1 MSSSAAAAAAPKAVP
16 ASASGTACILEDL
29 DLHPCLRE
37 RINEVYPPS
46 TTCAANATNSNSST
60 GTSTNSSGGPRLN
73 AVLYLPT
80 VCLRYEHNPAFALA
94 CHVANALEV
103 PVIVLAVVPDD
114 AATPKHRSNVP
125 DVPSAANNIDTNNG
139 SARPAVAMTSRRL
152 TFHLEA
158 LSSALP
164 ALSAHGA
171 ATAVRIH
178 GQRCRTPD
186 HLTLSRRARFVVV
199 DEPFVHPYLGLVQRV
214 EKAARGAG
222 VRCVRV
228 DGSTTV
234 PPAAVLRR
242 LSRRRTSSNSSSS
255 GNTSYSDEDDPSAPL
270 LWEGV
275 PGKAWMWQK
284 KTEGRRM
291 AHLKAAAVEGAF
303 DAPDL
308 RIKIARDR
316 WFLEEEDIHDDDN
329 GGKKTPICPSA
340 DPNFLVALPPTWRNP
355 AASAP
360 GIRPWSASDLAS
372 LSANNDSLR
381 QFATAWPG
389 ADPTVPP
396 CPQTIGT
403 HRAGMARWNSWVR
416 DRNGMANYG
425 RNRNDM
431 RKPHSPSRM
440 SAYLNLGVVSIFRLV
455 HEVKTAQARK
465 IGGADKY
472 EEEIVKWREMAYAHC
487 FSRTDYGGVAAVP
500 AWAQRSLDQQQQPS
514 GSFAPSSS
522 LGWDGL
528 ALGRT
533 GIDAKWD
540 VMQRYLMATGELH
553 NNVRM
558 TWGKTVV
565 GWAARLPRSGD
576 GETSVTSSVL
586 QTLCYLN
593 DRYAL
598 DGLSPPSYAGLLWCI
613 GWCDKPGRGGGI
625 SPKPASN
632 YRHSAED
639 FRLAERALL
648 AGPRGGGSSSGMKH
662 SVSQSSI
669 LDMMKSQQPKAKK
682 QRTGQTENDQ
692 DASSA
697 KKSPAD
703 ASKKKGSIASFFSP
717 KNK

>member
-1 MSSSAAAAAAPKAVP
+1 MSSSAAAAAAAAPKA
-16 ASASGTACILEDL
+16 ASSSGTACVLDGL
-29 DLHPCLRE
+29 DLHPFLRE
-37 RINEVYPPS
+37 RINEVYPPPLPTTSNSS
-46 TTCAANATNSNSST
+46 TTCATNASTSPSS
-60 GTSTNSSGGPRLN
+60 GPRLN

-94 CHVANALEV
+94 CHVANSLEV
-103 PVIVLAVVPDD
+103 PVVVLAIVPDD
-114 AATPKHRSNVP
+114 AATPRHRSS
-125 DVPSAANNIDTNNG
+125 VPSGVGGMDDACK
-139 SARPAVAMTSRRL
+139 PAIAMTARRL

-158 LSSALP
+158 LSAFLP
-164 ALSAHGA
+164 SLSTHGA
-171 ATAVRIH
+171 AAAVRIH
-178 GQRCRTPD
+178 GPKCRTPD
-186 HLTLSRRARFVVV
+186 HLTLSRRARFVVC
-199 DEPFVHPYLGLVQRV
+199 DEPFVDPYLGLVQKV
-214 EKAARGAG
+214 ERAARGAG

-242 LSRRRTSSNSSSS
+242 LSRRRTNSN
-255 GNTSYSDEDDPSAPL
+255 GNGTAAAYLDEDDPSAPL

-291 AHLKAAAVEGAF
+291 VHLKAAVVEGAF

-308 RIKIARDR
+308 TKKIARDW
-316 WFLEEEDIHDDDN
+316 WFLDDEDCEDE
-329 GGKKTPICPSA
+329 KVAMTTCPSA
-340 DPNFLVALPPTWRNP
+340 DAAFLAALPPTWRNP
-355 AASAP
+355 AASVP

-381 QFATAWPG
+381 QFATTWPG

-403 HRAGMARWNSWVR
+403 HRAGMARWNAWVR
-416 DRNGMANYG
+416 DRNGLANYG

-500 AWAQRSLDQQQQPS
+500 AWAQRSLDQKDV
-514 GSFAPSSS
+514 GGFAPLSSV
-522 LGWDGL
+522 GWDGL

-565 GWAARLPRSGD
+565 GWSARLPRSGD
-576 GETSVTSSVL
+576 EGISVTSSVL

-598 DGLSPPSYAGLLWCI
+598 DGLSPPSYAGLLWCM

-648 AGPRGGGSSSGMKH
+648 AGPSGGGSSSGMKH

-682 QRTGQTENDQ
+682 QRTGQTENGQ